1 VARTSM
7 DRLDRLDRVDRR
19 AFLELSGAGAAALIF
34 GAGPYAQQAA
44 AGARL
49 SDYPFRLGVASGDP
63 APDGVVLWTRLAPD
77 PLNTDPATPGGMTPE
92 PVSVQW
98 EIAEDERFTRVV
110 RRSATVA
117 RPELGHSVHAEVSG
131 LRPGREYFYRFRAAG
146 EISPV
151 GRTKSAP
158 AAGIDEL
165 RFAFVSCQQFEH
177 GFFTAYRHLAADDL
191 DVVFH
196 VGDYIYEYGPDEFLS
211 PTGNIRHH
219 IGPEIMT
226 LADYRLR
233 HAQYRTDADLQTAH
247 AHAPW
252 VVTWDDHEVENNYA
266 DAISENAGEDPAVF
280 LRRRAAGYQAYYENM
295 PLRRTSVPRGPDM
308 QLFRRIRY
316 ANLADFHVLDTR
328 QYRSDQAAGDGSD
341 PPNPEQQDPA
351 RSLTG
356 DDQERWLING
366 MTRSR
371 ARWQIIPQQVFFA
384 QRDIAAGAAER
395 YSMDAWDGY
404 VANRDRIMRAIAA
417 RDVENVVVLT
427 GDVHASWACDLKA
440 DWKNPDSATLGVEF
454 VGTSVTSGGNGSDIR
469 SDTATILGQN
479 PHIKFFNNFRG
490 YVRCTVTPRDI
501 KADYRVVPTIT
512 EPDAPVFTRAT
523 FRSEAGRPGLRQI
536 ADNPLPSG
544 TGLASAAETEQTR
557 ISAQERAAGR

>member
-1 VARTSM
+1 MAR
-7 DRLDRLDRVDRR
+7 LDRR

-34 GAGPYAQQAA
+34 GAGPYAQRAA
-44 AGARL
+44 AGTRL
-49 SDYPFRLGVASGDP
+49 ADHPFRLGVASGDP
-63 APDGVVLWTRLAPD
+63 APNGVVLWTRLAPD
-77 PLNTDPATPGGMTPE
+77 PLSTDPATPGGMPPE

-110 RRSATVA
+110 RRSTAVA

-146 EISPV
+146 EISAV
-151 GRTKSAP
+151 GRTKTAP
-158 AAGIDEL
+158 AAGVGDL
-165 RFAFVSCQQFEH
+165 RFAFVSCQQYEH
-177 GFFTAYRHLAADDL
+177 GFYTAYRHLADDEL

-196 VGDYIYEYGPDEFLS
+196 VGDYIYEYGTDEFLS

-219 IGPEIMT
+219 IGPEITT
-226 LADYRLR
+226 LGDYRLR
-233 HAQYRTDADLQTAH
+233 HAQYRTDADLQAAH

-252 VVTWDDHEVENNYA
+252 IVTWDDHEVENNYA
-266 DAISENAGEDPAVF
+266 DDISENAGEDTAVF
-280 LRRRAAGYQAYYENM
+280 LKRRAAAYQAYYENM

-308 QLFRRIRY
+308 QLFRRVGY
-316 ANLADFHVLDTR
+316 GSLADFHVLDTR

-356 DDQERWLING
+356 DDQESWLVNG

-384 QRDIAAGAAER
+384 QRDLAAGSAEL

-417 RDVENVVVLT
+417 RHIQNVVVLT

-440 DWKNPDSATLGVEF
+440 DWKNPDSKTLGVEF
-454 VGTSVTSGGNGSDIR
+454 VGTSVTSTGNGSDIR

-479 PHIKFFNNFRG
+479 PHIKFFNNYRG
-490 YVRCTVTPRDI
+490 YVRCTVTPEDI
-501 KADYRVVPTIT
+501 KADYRVVPAVT
-512 EPDAPVFTRAT
+512 EQGAPVFTRAT
-523 FRSEAGRPGLRQI
+523 FRSMAGRPGLRQI

-544 TGLASAAETEQTR
+544 VGRASLAETEQTR
-557 ISAQERAAGR
+557 ITAEERAANR

>member
-1 VARTSM
+1 MPHAKGRLVARTPM
-7 DRLDRLDRVDRR
+7 DRRS
-19 AFLELSGAGAAALIF
+19 FLEFGGAGAAALIF
-34 GAGPYAQQAA
+34 GAGPYARLHPS
-44 AGARL
+44 GARL
-49 SDYPFRLGVASGDP
+49 RLAGNPFQLGVASGDP
-63 APDGVVLWTRLAPD
+63 ARDGFVLWTRLAPD
-77 PLNTDPATPGGMTPE
+77 PLATDPATPGGLSPR

-98 EIAEDERFTRVV
+98 EIAEDERFARVV
-110 RRSATVA
+110 RRSAATA
-117 RPELGHSVHAEVSG
+117 QPELGHSVHVEVSG

-151 GRTKSAP
+151 GRTKTAP
-158 AAGIDEL
+158 AATAGDL

-177 GFFTAYRHLAADDL
+177 GFYAPYRHLAADDL

-196 VGDYIYEYGPDEFLS
+196 VGDYIYEYGTDEFLS
-211 PTGNIRHH
+211 PTGNVRHH
-219 IGPEIMT
+219 IGPEITT

-233 HAQYRTDADLQTAH
+233 HAQYRTDPDLRAAH

-252 VVTWDDHEVENNYA
+252 IVTWDDHEVENNYA
-266 DAISENAGEDPAVF
+266 DDISENAGDDPAAF
-280 LRRRAAGYQAYYENM
+280 LKRRAAAYQAYYENM

-308 QLFRRIRY
+308 QLFRRVGY
-316 ANLADFHVLDTR
+316 GSLADFHVLDTR
-328 QYRSDQAAGDGSD
+328 QYRSDQAAGDGDD

-356 DDQERWLING
+356 DAQERWLIDG

-384 QRDIAAGAAER
+384 QRDLAAGTAEL

-404 VANRDRIMRAIAA
+404 PANRDRIMRAIAA
-417 RDVENVVVLT
+417 RDIQNVVVLT

-454 VGTSVTSGGNGSDIR
+454 VGTSVTSGGDGSDIR
-469 SDTATILGQN
+469 SDTAAILGQN

-490 YVRCTVTPRDI
+490 YVRCTVTAQDI
-501 KADYRVVPTIT
+501 KADYRVVPTVT
-512 EPDAPVFTRAT
+512 DKNAPVFTRAT
-523 FRSEAGRPGLRQI
+523 FQSEAGRPGLRKI
-536 ADNPLPSG
+536 ADNPLP
-544 TGLASAAETEQTR
+544 TGVGRASAAETEQTR
-557 ISAQERAAGR
+557 TSAQEPRR